1 VSFTLSGERMDI
13 WEALLIVSVVL
24 VLLLGRQMW
33 DLGRD
38 VATRSGSARAVRRAL
53 LAILAFVFLGVLYAV
68 SRAR

>member
-1 VSFTLSGERMDI
+1 MDV

-38 VATRSGSARAVRRAL
+38 VATRSGSARAVQRAL
-53 LAILAFVFLGVLYAV
+53 LAILAFVLLGVLYAV